1 MRKWRAVR
9 TRLAEQGHEG
19 LDGTGRKRAGRA
31 SWTAVLQHALDSM
44 HGVEKAEV
52 LHLESAGVH
61 YKCWALSEDE
71 MLAVLRKLWALQKQH
86 REQQD
91 DMAGRR
97 TSGNEERLSAKG
109 GIKAMRFL
117 HRLKGK

>member
-1 MRKWRAVR
+1 
-9 TRLAEQGHEG
+9 
-19 LDGTGRKRAGRA
+19 
-31 SWTAVLQHALDSM
+31 
-44 HGVEKAEV
+44 
-52 LHLESAGVH
+52 
-61 YKCWALSEDE
+61 

-109 GIKAMRFL
+109 GIKAMGFL
-117 HRLKGK
+117 RKLKGK